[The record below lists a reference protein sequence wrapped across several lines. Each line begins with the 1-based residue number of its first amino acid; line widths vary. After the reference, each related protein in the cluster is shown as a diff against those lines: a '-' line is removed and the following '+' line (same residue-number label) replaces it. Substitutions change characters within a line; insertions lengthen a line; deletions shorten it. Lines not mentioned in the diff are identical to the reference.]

1 MMKKSILFII
11 ILSCLSQLNAQNKK
25 FEDVS
30 IDALMTETQYGSDDP
45 DRLDL
50 IWWIPTEYWNV
61 VFSQDP
67 STSQSDTDEVIK
79 LVGDYVFIMVL
90 KGSIGTFGGITY
102 EDEAQIKKQ
111 VSVTYKGT
119 KLKIVETKDLGAYTV
134 NFLSMMKPMMKNM
147 MGDMGENMQFYVFE
161 NPGKE
166 DIIPIDPYSNE
177 TLTFNLG
184 SFEKNVMLPLGSLL
198 QEKMCP
204 ETKELHSGKWTFC
217 PYHGVKLVEKKD

>member
-1 MMKKSILFII
+1 MKKSILLLI

-30 IDALMTETQYGSDDP
+30 IDALMSETQYGSDDP
-45 DRLDL
+45 DRIDL

-67 STSQSDTDEVIK
+67 TTSQADTDEVIK
-79 LVGDYVFIMVL
+79 LVGDYVFVMVL

-102 EDEAQIKKQ
+102 DDEEQIKKQ
-111 VSVTYKGT
+111 VSVIYKGT
-119 KLKIVETKDLGAYTV
+119 TLKIVENKDLSADTV

-161 NPGKE
+161 NPGKD

-177 TLTFNLG
+177 TLTFHLG
-184 SFEKNVMLPLGSLL
+184 NFEKNVMLPLGCLL
-198 QEKMCP
+198 EEKICP
-204 ETKELHSGKWTFC
+204 ETKQLHSGKWTFC